1 MLTVG
6 PSGRFF
12 TGQICDAVP
21 LFLGPPGIFVD
32 QLEPPVGPVAH
43 VNVFDVGRIA
53 AGVGIAAAT
62 DKPGAW
68 LKPARQMRLETVEAV
83 HLSLSQVM
91 VR

>member
-6 PSGRFF
+6 PFGQVF
-12 TGQICDAVP
+12 TRQICDAVP

-32 QLEPPVGPVAH
+32 QLEPPVAPVSH
-43 VNVFDVGRIA
+43 VDVFDVGRVA

-62 DKPGAW
+62 AKHGAW
-68 LKPARQMRLETVEAV
+68 LKPARQIRLETVEAP